1 MGALVEPLGSAK
13 LKSSQRRVM
22 DGNSSPT
29 LPCMAE
35 GLSHQEEKSMTIPQT
50 GGESETTH
58 ANLWG
63 SPHSQAGS
71 LLCKR
76 AQCVANLPGHP
87 LSREHEAWSAI
98 LVCRE
103 RAMPWHSQTTGAHGA
118 LALALP
124 RCHPAESSLLWAAV
138 PICQLQRGS
147 RETLRAALHRSA
159 QGVQLSTSPLADHP
173 VTHCQHAGFHP

>member
-1 MGALVEPLGSAK
+1 MEPLGSAK

-35 GLSHQEEKSMTIPQT
+35 GLSHHEEKSMTIPQT
-50 GGESETTH
+50 GGESETTR
-58 ANLWG
+58 ANMWG

-76 AQCVANLPGHP
+76 AQRVANLPGHP

-103 RAMPWHSQTTGAHGA
+103 RATLWHSQNCRSPWGTCIGITQM
-118 LALALP
+118 
-124 RCHPAESSLLWAAV
+124 SSNRKQAAV
-138 PICQLQRGS
+138 GCSAHLPAAKGKQRDLQGC
-147 RETLRAALHRSA
+147 SA
-159 QGVQLSTSPLADHP
+159 QIYTSSATPHLPL
-173 VTHCQHAGFHP
+173 C